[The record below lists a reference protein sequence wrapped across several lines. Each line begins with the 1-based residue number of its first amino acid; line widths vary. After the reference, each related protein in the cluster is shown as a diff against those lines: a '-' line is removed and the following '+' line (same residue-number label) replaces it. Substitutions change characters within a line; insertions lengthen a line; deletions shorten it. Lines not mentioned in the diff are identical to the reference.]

1 MIHLRHPMTLR
12 SVSILAALTLSIL
25 GPGCTTYNHLSV
37 PRPITMRC
45 QTPRQ
50 AYIRQA
56 SEILARNGYSIV
68 QSDTAAGFIEAI
80 DTVDMKLVHSYKS
93 LTRTWHIDY
102 RNDSVIVNLWSVST
116 REDDSDVKQTW
127 GAKQN
132 PERVAEWVKPI
143 MTSLETA
150 CGLGNPLTPR

>member
-1 MIHLRHPMTLR
+1 MKNRLSLFIAC
-12 SVSILAALTLSIL
+12 AAVGSLIF
-25 GPGCTTYNHLSV
+25 GCSTYNHLSA
-37 PRPITMRC
+37 PKPISMRC

-68 QSDTAAGFIEAI
+68 RSDTAAGFIEAI

-150 CGLGNPLTPR
+150 CGLRNPLAPN

>member
-1 MIHLRHPMTLR
+1 MTLR
-12 SVSILAALTLSIL
+12 SLFILAAITLSLL
-25 GPGCTTYNHLSV
+25 GIGCSSYNHLSA
-37 PRPITMRC
+37 PKTISMYC

-80 DTVDMKLVHSYKS
+80 DTVDTKLVHSYKS
-93 LTRTWHIDY
+93 LTRTWRINY
-102 RNDSVIVNLWSVST
+102 RNDSVIVDLWSVST

-132 PERVAEWVKPI
+132 PERVTEWVRPI